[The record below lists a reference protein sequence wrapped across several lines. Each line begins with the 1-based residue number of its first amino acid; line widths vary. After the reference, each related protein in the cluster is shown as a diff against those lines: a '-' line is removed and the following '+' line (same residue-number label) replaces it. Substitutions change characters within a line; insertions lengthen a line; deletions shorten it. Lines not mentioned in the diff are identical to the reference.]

1 LPLTYQFSVGT
12 MSVAEE
18 SGGCSQE
25 IGIMTEVNISYDGDP
40 QSFYAG
46 DYRLPMAIE
55 LGNRSGEISAS
66 SSRFSTDDAPL
77 TNNYVDVTLG
87 LGVNGGGLSG
97 TIAGCKITNYS
108 VTSTQNDF
116 VTSDITLAIGDP
128 NHISKGSAYT
138 WC

>member
-1 LPLTYQFSVGT
+1 MALTYQFSVGT
-12 MSVAEE
+12 MNVTNEAAT
-18 SGGCSQE
+18 CSAE
-25 IGIMTEVNISYDGDP
+25 IGIMTEITVSYDGDP

-77 TNNYVDVTLG
+77 TNDYIEVTLG

-97 TIAGCKITNYS
+97 VIPGCKITNYNVS
-108 VTSTQNDF
+108 STQNDF

-128 NHISKGSAYT
+128 DHIDKGGAYT

>member
-1 LPLTYQFSVGT
+1 MALTYQFSVGAMEVT
-12 MSVAEE
+12 NEG
-18 SGGCSQE
+18 GGCNVQ
-25 IGIMTEVNISYDGDP
+25 IGIMTEITVSYDGDP

-66 SSRFSTDDAPL
+66 SSRFSTNDAPL
-77 TNNYVDVTLG
+77 TNDYIDVTLG

-97 TIAGCKITNYS
+97 TIPGCKITNYNVS
-108 VTSTQNDF
+108 STQNDF

-128 NHISKGSAYT
+128 NHISKGGAYA

>member
-1 LPLTYQFSVGT
+1 MPFTYQFSVGT
-12 MSVAEE
+12 MSVQVE
-18 SGGCSQE
+18 GGGATNE
-25 IGIMTEVNISYDGDP
+25 IGIMTEISVSYDGDP

-77 TNNYVDVTLG
+77 TNEYVDVTLG
-87 LGVNGGGLSG
+87 LGVNSGGLAG
-97 TIAGCKITNYS
+97 TILGCKITNYNVS
-108 VTSTQNDF
+108 STQNDF

-128 NHISKGSAYT
+128 NHIDKGGSYT
-138 WC
+138 WT

>member
-1 LPLTYQFSVGT
+1 MALTYQFSVGT
-12 MSVAEE
+12 MNVTNEAAT
-18 SGGCSQE
+18 CSAE
-25 IGIMTEVNISYDGDP
+25 IGIMTEITVSYDGDP

-77 TNNYVDVTLG
+77 TNDYIEVTLG

-97 TIAGCKITNYS
+97 VIPGSKITNYNVS
-108 VTSTQNDF
+108 STQNDF

-128 NHISKGSAYT
+128 DHIDKGGAYT